1 MRLGKKR
8 KPSGNRRDR
17 FMTDLIR
24 VLTYLMGDSSL
35 LGFVKGKEKKRKG
48 AYKKPLVH
56 AKT

>member
-1 MRLGKKR
+1 
-8 KPSGNRRDR
+8 
-17 FMTDLIR
+17 MTDLIR